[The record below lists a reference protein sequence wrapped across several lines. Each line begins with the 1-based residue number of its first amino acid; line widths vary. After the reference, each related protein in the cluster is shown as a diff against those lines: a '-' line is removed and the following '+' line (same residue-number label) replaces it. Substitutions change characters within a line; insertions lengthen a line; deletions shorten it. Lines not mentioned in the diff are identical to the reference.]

1 MDRGFNTITS
11 SLKVSPISEPEFDIL
26 FSPIL
31 VKDVSQIA
39 VGVSGGPDS
48 LALSWLLHR
57 WCEQIGIRLI
67 ALTVD
72 HRLRPNSSKD
82 ARNVFLWLKSW
93 GLNCI
98 ILPWVG
104 NKPSTGIQE
113 TARIAR
119 YKLMIDWCIEN
130 GVRDLALAHHQEDQ
144 AETFLMRLSRGSG
157 IDGLACMREVTLREG
172 VRLLRPLLTLPKSRL
187 RATLKSQNQ
196 EWLEDP
202 ANSNPAFTRTL
213 IRDLSILLSEREVGT
228 QRLAHLSEQFG
239 RIRVRLEEITR
250 LVVDRAAIIHP
261 TGWATINGELL
272 IHLPDEIGRRV
283 MIFLLQSIGGR
294 SYPPRRKRLD
304 RIMTFIKDPDHCTAF
319 SLGGCSISRQDHQFT
334 ILREELRQTAASPI
348 FFAGSVMWRGIF
360 RCTFEGGPERGSLLT
375 TLAPLGRKGWA
386 QLVHEQ
392 PEVRNSNIAYPVAL
406 TLPAL
411 FDVRGVVN
419 VPHLNYNRKDYN
431 TGLNSTNLK
440 FISAKF
446 VSLEER

>member
-1 MDRGFNTITS
+1 MGVDRGFNTITS

-172 VRLLRPLLTLPKSRL
+172 VRLLRPLLTVPKSRL

-239 RIRVRLEEITR
+239 RIRVRLEELTR
-250 LVVDRAAIIHP
+250 LVVDRAAIIHS

-348 FFAGSVMWRGIF
+348 FFAGSVM
-360 RCTFEGGPERGSLLT
+360 
-375 TLAPLGRKGWA
+375 
-386 QLVHEQ
+386 
-392 PEVRNSNIAYPVAL
+392 
-406 TLPAL
+406 
-411 FDVRGVVN
+411 
-419 VPHLNYNRKDYN
+419 
-431 TGLNSTNLK
+431 
-440 FISAKF
+440 
-446 VSLEER
+446 

>member
-31 VKDVSQIA
+31 VKDISHIA

-144 AETFLMRLSRGSG
+144 AETFLMRLSRGSV

-172 VRLLRPLLTLPKSRL
+172 VRLLRPLLTVPKSRL

-196 EWLEDP
+196 GWLEDP

-213 IRDLSILLSEREVGT
+213 IRDLSILLS
-228 QRLAHLSEQFG
+228 
-239 RIRVRLEEITR
+239 
-250 LVVDRAAIIHP
+250 
-261 TGWATINGELL
+261 
-272 IHLPDEIGRRV
+272 
-283 MIFLLQSIGGR
+283 
-294 SYPPRRKRLD
+294 
-304 RIMTFIKDPDHCTAF
+304 
-319 SLGGCSISRQDHQFT
+319 
-334 ILREELRQTAASPI
+334 
-348 FFAGSVMWRGIF
+348 
-360 RCTFEGGPERGSLLT
+360 
-375 TLAPLGRKGWA
+375 
-386 QLVHEQ
+386 
-392 PEVRNSNIAYPVAL
+392 
-406 TLPAL
+406 
-411 FDVRGVVN
+411 
-419 VPHLNYNRKDYN
+419 
-431 TGLNSTNLK
+431 
-440 FISAKF
+440 
-446 VSLEER
+446 